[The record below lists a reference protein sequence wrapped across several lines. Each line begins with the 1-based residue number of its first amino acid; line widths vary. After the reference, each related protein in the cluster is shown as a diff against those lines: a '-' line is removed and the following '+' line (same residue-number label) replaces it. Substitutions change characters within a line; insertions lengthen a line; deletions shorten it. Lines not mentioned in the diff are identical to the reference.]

1 MGGRQALSVWEVT
14 VFHEAASRPS
24 PPPLASLQRTSF
36 RGVNEHPGPSAVL
49 DNDIHYAYRARTE
62 SIRQTGY
69 YGGNQEALEPSNVQ
83 LRQENT
89 TTEDQ
94 KLKDI
99 SSRCDS
105 QSSLSVSSPPNS
117 PPHLSNDEL
126 DESGDSPMVEV
137 MGLSDFVFSEKRRL
151 IKNAR

>member
-1 MGGRQALSVWEVT
+1 MKQPRVL
-14 VFHEAASRPS
+14 

-126 DESGDSPMVEV
+126 DESGDSPMVSMVAE
-137 MGLSDFVFSEKRRL
+137 GK
-151 IKNAR
+151 KNQLDGWTSFP